1 MTGQYRVTVND
12 IGEFDP
18 IVTADLPVSGRDG
31 DGEPTPTV
39 REMAAI
45 LAALPEQ
52 FQDLPLMRYCNEGV
66 CGISYRLHYER
77 EESDGWTAH
86 VQLWLVPSC

>member
-1 MTGQYRVTVND
+1 VSTWEDRIAVND

-18 IVTADLPVSGRDG
+18 IRTDELPVSGKDG
-31 DGEPTPTV
+31 DGQKTPTV
-39 REMAAI
+39 RELAAI

-52 FQDLPLMRYCNEGV
+52 VQDLPVTRYCDEGV

-77 EESDGWTAH
+77 EESGNWTAH
-86 VQLWLVPSC
+86 VSLW